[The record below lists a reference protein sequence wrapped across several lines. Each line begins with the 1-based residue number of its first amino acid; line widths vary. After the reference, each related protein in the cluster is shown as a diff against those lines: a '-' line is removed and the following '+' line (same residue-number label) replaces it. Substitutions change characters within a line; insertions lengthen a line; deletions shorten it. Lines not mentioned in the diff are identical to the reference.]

1 MILIRPPGGKE
12 QQEASGVVVASRI
25 EEEEEEEEDHRLTV
39 THSME
44 VQNLIIQESQ
54 SFTIGQLTSWTAVV
68 CQGRSIFDF
77 LEIQKAVPRGC
88 YIKDTGTGYYPK
100 FDIFFV

>member
-54 SFTIGQLTSWTAVV
+54 SFTIGQLTS
-68 CQGRSIFDF
+68 
-77 LEIQKAVPRGC
+77 
-88 YIKDTGTGYYPK
+88 
-100 FDIFFV
+100 

>member
-1 MILIRPPGGKE
+1 LIRPPGGKE

-25 EEEEEEEEDHRLTV
+25 EEEEEEEEEEDHRLTV

-54 SFTIGQLTSWTAVV
+54 SFTIGQLTS
-68 CQGRSIFDF
+68 
-77 LEIQKAVPRGC
+77 
-88 YIKDTGTGYYPK
+88 
-100 FDIFFV
+100 